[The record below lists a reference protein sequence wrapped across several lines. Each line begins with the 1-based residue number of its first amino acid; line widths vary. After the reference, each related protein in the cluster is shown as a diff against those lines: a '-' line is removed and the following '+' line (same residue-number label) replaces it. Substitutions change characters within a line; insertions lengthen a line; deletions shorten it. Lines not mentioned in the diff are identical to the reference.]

1 VICHLAHM
9 CKDAT
14 ITTRVT
20 IVEEKVEEKKIITFD
35 NEEPKQA
42 PIDEQSIMLCNVI
55 VRATHDLH
63 VNQHKSRSEI
73 QTFLKNDCQQLATP
87 ELVQKVNKIIE
98 RKLIISVYLV

>member
-1 VICHLAHM
+1 MNICPSE
-9 CKDAT
+9 T
-14 ITTRVT
+14 IRVA
-20 IVEEKVEEKKIITFD
+20 D
-35 NEEPKQA
+35 NSDKTSVDQ
-42 PIDEQSIMLCNVI
+42 QSKMLCNVI